1 MLFKSIIIKK
11 LLASLFYKLK
21 IRLIFIK
28 MGPKKDDKK
37 KAQGGAGAAGAGPT
51 VTISEDELAEA
62 KTLPSVNDFVFMNL
76 CAFKMTRNQS
86 RLHKIMSKQF
96 TFTNPEEPG
105 YTEEAALKYR
115 VIDQNQLLAQAVA
128 RGLMTDAEAQE
139 FSKMDPVK

>member
-1 MLFKSIIIKK
+1 MIHQIFKNLKAGLLFKSIIIKK
-11 LLASLFYKLK
+11 LFTSLFYKLK

-62 KTLPSVNDFVFMNL
+62 RTLPRINDFVFMNL

-86 RLHKIMSKQF
+86 RLHKIVSK
-96 TFTNPEEPG
+96 
-105 YTEEAALKYR
+105 
-115 VIDQNQLLAQAVA
+115 
-128 RGLMTDAEAQE
+128 
-139 FSKMDPVK
+139 